1 MVSKCANPQCSTPF
15 HYLRT
20 GKLFQLEVGD
30 AVAPGPQLLHPAKQ
44 RHHREHFWLCG
55 DCSASLTLVMDKDRG
70 VIAVPIQALA
80 RRAAAS

>member
-20 GKLFQLEVGD
+20 GKLFQLEVSNGSREPHL
-30 AVAPGPQLLHPAKQ
+30 VTPEKR

-55 DCSASLTLVMDKDRG
+55 DCAATLTLVMDKSRG
-70 VIAVPIQALA
+70 VIAVPIHPHA